1 MQRYI
6 FCLLTE
12 QWQCLPMGL
21 WEKGMR
27 QGGQGNWEGGERRRE
42 GRGRESSYK
51 FVPPGPHLRKRSDAP
66 VLPQYDSRMIR
77 FHTLKY
83 VRMIPKKCNTYDRY
97 SRALGQTLE
106 TETVAGCV
114 CVRRVWVTRVR
125 AVSCQSSSCL
135 RPCRTTST
143 PTWPTTTA
151 TLRSSSPHKP
161 ASRPPTGWA
170 KKARPQTRDHNSVK
184 S

>member
-27 QGGQGNWEGGERRRE
+27 QGGQGNWEGGEEKVRTNLYPPLTKTFRRACFATIWFTYDKV
-42 GRGRESSYK
+42 SYVK
-51 FVPPGPHLRKRSDAP
+51 IRA
-66 VLPQYDSRMIR
+66 YDS
-77 FHTLKY
+77 
-83 VRMIPKKCNTYDRY
+83 KKCNTYDRY

-151 TLRSSSPHKP
+151 TLHSSSPHKP